1 MNGFNLSAVPRVEP
15 LFAFNTHTLLN
26 ASHCL
31 IFIMFTTNSFLKIK
45 QWDAFS
51 CLRPFIVVNS
61 RILNLRSTWAKHI
74 ISIFAGSKLCKNAFR
89 MASAP
94 SAIKIS
100 GGNIPQYCLNGIPH
114 CFGNNI
120 KITFCFIVVHA

>member
-74 ISIFAGSKLCKNAFR
+74 LSTLDQNFVRMHFVWHLHHRQLKYQAEIFHNIASMAF
-89 MASAP
+89 
-94 SAIKIS
+94 
-100 GGNIPQYCLNGIPH
+100 L
-114 CFGNNI
+114 
-120 KITFCFIVVHA
+120 IVSETT